1 LAEGRSPFVID
12 EDHQGP
18 DPHLLLFGSDA
29 DQDPSPLATAE
40 YGRRY
45 GEPRAPRNRSR
56 TRHGRRTRRRHR
68 RTLTV
73 VVVLVLVVLGLCGW
87 FIARPLIEGQLHPK
101 DYSGPGTGSVLVQ
114 VQQGDGTGDIAR
126 SLVDS
131 GVVASQRAFLSAASA
146 DSRSAFI
153 QPGTYQLH
161 AHMAAK
167 LALAAMLAP
176 SSRVALHMTIPEG
189 STVFDVEARLAQAL
203 KVPKATVVAAATNV
217 ADLGLPVSYT
227 TTDNSPPTSAEG
239 FLFPT
244 TYDFDPGTQP
254 LDALQQ
260 MTGEFTNTDH
270 SLGFAEAAGTL
281 GLTPYQALII
291 ASMVEKEAKFDE
303 DRAKVARVILNRT
316 AANMPLQ
323 IDATSI
329 YGAILTGQDPTKVT
343 FTENSPYN
351 TRIRKGYPPTPI
363 SNPGKESLEAA
374 MHPATGDW
382 LYYVQSDSAGH
393 MFFTS
398 NYNAFL
404 AASKV
409 CAQRHWGC
417 G

>member
-1 LAEGRSPFVID
+1 VID
-12 EDHQGP
+12 EDHPGP

-29 DQDPSPLATAE
+29 DHDPSPIATAE

-45 GEPRAPRNRSR
+45 DEPRSTTSR
-56 TRHGRRTRRRHR
+56 VGTRHGRRTRRRHR

-101 DYSGPGTGSVLVQ
+101 DYSGPGSGSVLVR
-114 VQQGDGTGDIAR
+114 VHQGDGTSDIAR
-126 SLVDS
+126 ALVDG
-131 GVVASQRAFLSAASA
+131 GVVASQRAFLNAASS
-146 DSRSAFI
+146 DSRSRYI

-161 AHMAAK
+161 NHMAAK
-167 LALAAMLAP
+167 LALAAMLNP
-176 SSRVALHMTIPEG
+176 DSRVALHLTIPEG
-189 STVFDVEARLAQAL
+189 STVFEVETRLAQAL
-203 KVPKATVVAAATNV
+203 KVPKSAVASAAANV
-217 ADLGLPVSYT
+217 GDLGLPVSYT
-227 TTDNSPPTSAEG
+227 LDANAPPTSAEG

-270 SLGFAEAAGTL
+270 SLGFAEAAA
-281 GLTPYQALII
+281 GLSVSPYHALMI
-291 ASMVEKEAKFDE
+291 ASMVEKEAKFEE
-303 DRAKVARVILNRT
+303 DRAKVARVILNRI

-329 YGAILTGQDPTKVT
+329 YGAILDGQDPTKVT

-351 TRIRKGYPPTPI
+351 TRNRKGYPPTPI
-363 SNPGKESLEAA
+363 SNPGKASLEAA
-374 MHPATGDW
+374 MHPAAGDW
-382 LYYVQSDSAGH
+382 RYYVQSDAAGH

-398 NYNAFL
+398 DYNAFL